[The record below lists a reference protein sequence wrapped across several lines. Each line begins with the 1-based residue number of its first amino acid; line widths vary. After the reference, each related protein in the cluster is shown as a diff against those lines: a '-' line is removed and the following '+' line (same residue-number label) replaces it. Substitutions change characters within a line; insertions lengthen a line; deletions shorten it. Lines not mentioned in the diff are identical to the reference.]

1 MKRTAIALTVA
12 AAVLLAGAPTAAANA
27 PTAAANA
34 PTAKPVPGRFCKTA
48 DIGKKVMTPKY
59 GLVVCKK
66 DGNRARW
73 KRR

>member
-12 AAVLLAGAPTAAANA
+12 AAVLLAGA